1 MHVLCFIFGFWELV
15 MSQPVLTEAQLHVAV
30 ETLRTQH
37 SNTLDLYKAVAALL
51 FFQYG
56 STPTTNR
63 MYQLVRK
70 GSMGAPAEALRLF
83 WQELRER
90 TQVRMEQADIPAQ
103 LTQSAGSFI
112 SQLWEESL
120 QLAQQATD
128 NRNQAIYIQL
138 AATEQAQAEAI
149 EQAQQLQTALL
160 NSQQQLHSQD
170 QKMEQL
176 QQQLQQ
182 IQLQLAAQQQQTQS
196 AHEQKAQLEAQQAA
210 SLLAHQEQ
218 LALSQ
223 QRAADM
229 EKYARLEIEHVR
241 QDSIKA
247 LEQEQKR
254 YTDQQQHLQQVQAN
268 YQEQQKEHMEL
279 QQQYH
284 YQKLQLD
291 KTAEQLQQLEH
302 KNKDLHALL
311 RQSQQQ
317 LLALSANRSARTQL
331 LPSRLAKKRAKKTA
345 K

>member
-1 MHVLCFIFGFWELV
+1 
-15 MSQPVLTEAQLHVAV
+15 MSQSVLTEAQLHLAV
-30 ETLRTQH
+30 EQLRTQY
-37 SNTLDLYKAVAALL
+37 SNTIDLYKAVAALL

-90 TQVRMEQADIPAQ
+90 TQVRMEQADLPSS
-103 LTQSAGSFI
+103 LTQSAGILI

-128 NRNQAIYIQL
+128 SRNQAIHVQL
-138 AATEQAQAEAI
+138 AATEQAQAQAVDQAKQLQHALLISQQQLQSQDQKI
-149 EQAQQLQTALL
+149 EQQQQQAQQLQL
-160 NSQQQLHSQD
+160 QLAT
-170 QKMEQL
+170 QL
-176 QQQLQQ
+176 QQT
-182 IQLQLAAQQQQTQS
+182 QTLN
-196 AHEQKAQLEAQQAA
+196 EQKQSLETQHAA
-210 SLLAHQEQ
+210 ALLSHKEQ

-241 QDSIKA
+241 QDSIKT

-254 YTDQQQHLQQVQAN
+254 FTAQQQNLQRLQSS
-268 YQEQQKEHMEL
+268 YQEQQKEQVEL

-284 YQKLQLD
+284 YQGIQL
-291 KTAEQLQQLEH
+291 KKSLEQQQQLEQ
-302 KNKDLHALL
+302 KNQDLHALL
-311 RQSQQQ
+311 HQLQQQ
-317 LLALSANRSARTQL
+317 LLTTSSARTTRTT
-331 LPSRLAKKRAKKTA
+331 PSRLAKNRAKKTA
-345 K
+345 NTNE